1 MTGGPVGA
9 GLGGVLA
16 SLFAVQV
23 SYVAAGVF
31 LILVTL
37 VFYPVLNNRALA
49 SATDE
54 SAG

>member
-1 MTGGPVGA
+1 MIGGPVGA

-16 SLFAVQV
+16 GLFAVQV
-23 SYVAAGVF
+23 SYVAGGVF

-37 VFYPVLNNRALA
+37 VFYPVLNNRALT
-49 SATDE
+49 SATVE